1 MQRKEFDK
9 NMVSRVEK
17 NMKKTG
23 VKFLYATNPLKLE
36 KSDKNGR
43 IKVTYKYIDIE
54 NSEDF
59 DTVIF
64 AIGRQA
70 SSEKLKLKKAGVSV
84 YKDGK
89 IEVND
94 EEQTSV
100 PHIYAIGDVIRGYDL
115 DAAAVKAGY
124 LLARRIYSGST
135 EKMDYNVPTTIFT
148 PIEYACVGL
157 SEEEAQKVHGEENV
171 QTFNTNFRPVEWHL
185 NKNREERTDCYVK
198 VLVQKET

>member
-64 AIGRQA
+64 AIGR
-70 SSEKLKLKKAGVSV
+70 
-84 YKDGK
+84 
-89 IEVND
+89 
-94 EEQTSV
+94 
-100 PHIYAIGDVIRGYDL
+100 
-115 DAAAVKAGY
+115 
-124 LLARRIYSGST
+124 
-135 EKMDYNVPTTIFT
+135 
-148 PIEYACVGL
+148 
-157 SEEEAQKVHGEENV
+157 
-171 QTFNTNFRPVEWHL
+171 
-185 NKNREERTDCYVK
+185 
-198 VLVQKET
+198 